1 MAIGVEVRS
10 ACREWL
16 EAEYGVKPHYCPDQ
30 SRLLRWL
37 IAMPSRLPI
46 DRSIVMFHSS
56 LMKQF
61 FSYKGRMGRAKFAM
75 IYLAAFV
82 LMVLA
87 VFLGDLLLRITESS
101 SENTAGA
108 MSLKVF
114 VYGICALLIWFPVWI
129 LSASWAKRLHDIGV
143 TGWYQ
148 LILLVPVFN
157 YLMLV
162 VFFLPGTSAA
172 NKYGERS

>member
-1 MAIGVEVRS
+1 
-10 ACREWL
+10 
-16 EAEYGVKPHYCPDQ
+16 
-30 SRLLRWL
+30 
-37 IAMPSRLPI
+37 
-46 DRSIVMFHSS
+46 
-56 LMKQF
+56 
-61 FSYKGRMGRAKFAM
+61 MGRAKFAT
-75 IYLAAFV
+75 IFIAGIALVALAN
-82 LMVLA
+82 
-87 VFLGDLLLRITESS
+87 FLDDLLQRATESS
-101 SENTAGA
+101 SEIAAGA
-108 MSLKVF
+108 MYLKVF
-114 VYGICALLIWFPVWI
+114 VYGIQALLFWFPVWI

>member
-1 MAIGVEVRS
+1 
-10 ACREWL
+10 
-16 EAEYGVKPHYCPDQ
+16 
-30 SRLLRWL
+30 
-37 IAMPSRLPI
+37 
-46 DRSIVMFHSS
+46 
-56 LMKQF
+56 
-61 FSYKGRMGRAKFAM
+61 MGRAKFVQTFLSA
-75 IYLAAFV
+75 LF
-82 LMVLA
+82 LTVLA
-87 VFLGDLLLRITESS
+87 VFLGELLLRITESS

-114 VYGICALLIWFPVWI
+114 VYGIQALLIWGSVWI

-148 LILLVPVFN
+148 LILFVPFFK

>member
-1 MAIGVEVRS
+1 
-10 ACREWL
+10 
-16 EAEYGVKPHYCPDQ
+16 
-30 SRLLRWL
+30 
-37 IAMPSRLPI
+37 
-46 DRSIVMFHSS
+46 
-56 LMKQF
+56 
-61 FSYKGRMGRAKFAM
+61 MGRAKFAM

-114 VYGICALLIWFPVWI
+114 VYGICALLICFPVWI
-129 LSASWAKRLHDIGV
+129 LSASWVKRLHDIGV

>member
-1 MAIGVEVRS
+1 
-10 ACREWL
+10 
-16 EAEYGVKPHYCPDQ
+16 
-30 SRLLRWL
+30 
-37 IAMPSRLPI
+37 
-46 DRSIVMFHSS
+46 
-56 LMKQF
+56 
-61 FSYKGRMGRAKFAM
+61 MGRAKFAT
-75 IYLAAFV
+75 IFIAGFALAA
-82 LMVLA
+82 LA
-87 VFLGDLLLRITESS
+87 IFLGDLLQRATESS
-101 SENTAGA
+101 SENSAGA

-114 VYGICALLIWFPVWI
+114 VYGIQALLIWCPVWI